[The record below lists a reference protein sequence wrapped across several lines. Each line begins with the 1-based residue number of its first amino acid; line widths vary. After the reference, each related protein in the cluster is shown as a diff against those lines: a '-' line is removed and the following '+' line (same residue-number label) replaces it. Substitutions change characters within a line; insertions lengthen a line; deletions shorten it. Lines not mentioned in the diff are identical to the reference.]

1 MPLHRAGP
9 DLRPLRGRR
18 GGRAKVS
25 AKKRKKNTGG
35 EDDESLDLLVPELVE
50 EATPDEPL
58 LPADEQ
64 GLVRYDPVRRYL
76 LEISKFNPLSR
87 EEEHELALRY
97 REEGDREAARV
108 LVSANL
114 KLVVRIAFM
123 FSRFYQNVMDLVQ
136 EGNVGLMQAVH
147 RFDPFRGTRLSTY
160 ATFWI
165 RAYMIKFLT
174 DNWRLVRVGTTN
186 TRRKL
191 LFNLQKEKAR
201 LESMGIGY
209 GPKLLAEKFGASEED
224 IRDIEES
231 LGSSDLSLDQPLGFD
246 TDRSFGDVLPDGG
259 EPVEDALAH
268 EDFLRVFRE
277 KVAQF
282 AADLDER
289 ERYILEHRLVAE
301 EPVTLQQIGDR
312 YGITREG
319 SRQAERKLL
328 ERLKTFVRK
337 EMGGAAADGLPN
349 RPEEE

>member
-1 MPLHRAGP
+1 MS
-9 DLRPLRGRR
+9 RPRVTAILETVL
-18 GGRAKVS
+18 VS
-25 AKKRKKNTGG
+25 AKKKKKSEPDTVKDSTAP
-35 EDDESLDLLVPELVE
+35 EDDLELLVPELVE
-50 EATPDEPL
+50 GEP
-58 LPADEQ
+58 EGQ
-64 GLVRYDPVRRYL
+64 GLVPADPVRRYL
-76 LEISKFNPLSR
+76 AEISRFKPLSR

-97 REEGDREAARV
+97 REEGDLEAARI

-114 KLVVRIAFM
+114 KQVVRLAFM

-136 EGNVGLMQAVH
+136 EGNVGLMQAVQ

-186 TRRKL
+186 ARRKL

-209 GPKLLAEKFGASEED
+209 GPKLLAEKFGASEQD

-231 LGSSDLSLDQPLGFD
+231 IGSSDLSLDQPLGFD
-246 TDRSFGDVLPDGG
+246 SDRSFGDVLADGD
-259 EPVEDALAH
+259 EPLEDVLAN

-277 KVAQF
+277 KVAIF
-282 AADLDER
+282 SEELDDR
-289 ERYILEHRLVAE
+289 DRFILENRLIAE

-319 SRQAERKLL
+319 SRQVERKLL
-328 ERLKTFVRK
+328 GRLKEFIRT
-337 EMGGAAADGLPN
+337 EMGNQTGPQDGL
-349 RPEEE
+349 

>member
-1 MPLHRAGP
+1 VDEKEHEAELPG
-9 DLRPLRGRR
+9 
-18 GGRAKVS
+18 VS
-25 AKKRKKNTGG
+25 
-35 EDDESLDLLVPELVE
+35 EDEDLLVPELVE
-50 EATPDEPL
+50 EEPPL
-58 LPADEQ
+58 LEAGDDSGP

-76 LEISKFNPLSR
+76 AEISLFEPLTR
-87 EEEHELALRY
+87 EEEHELARRY
-97 REEGDREAARV
+97 HEEGDREAAKI

-114 KLVVRIAFM
+114 KMVVHLAFA

-136 EGNVGLMQAVH
+136 EGNIGLMQAVH
-147 RFDPFRGTRLSTY
+147 RFDPFKGTRLSTY

-186 TRRKL
+186 VRRKL

-246 TDRSFGDVLPDGG
+246 TERSFGDVLPDGD
-259 EPVEDALAH
+259 EAPEELLAH

-277 KVAQF
+277 KVAIF
-282 AADLDER
+282 AEDLDER
-289 ERYILEHRLVAE
+289 ERYILEHRLLSE
-301 EPVTLQQIGDR
+301 EPETLQQIGDR

-328 ERLKTFVRK
+328 ARLKDFMAA
-337 EMGGAAADGLPN
+337 EMGDRAPDLGDPGDDP
-349 RPEEE
+349 

>member
-1 MPLHRAGP
+1 MPLARGESPSPAAAGQA
-9 DLRPLRGRR
+9 RR
-18 GGRAKVS
+18 ESDVS
-25 AKKRKKNTGG
+25 AKKRKKETGG
-35 EDDESLDLLVPELVE
+35 EDETLDLLVPELVE
-50 EATPDEPL
+50 EGAPDEPS
-58 LPADEQ
+58 PAADVQ
-64 GLVRYDPVRRYL
+64 GLVPYDPVRRYL
-76 LEISKFNPLSR
+76 MEISRFDPLSR
-87 EEEHELALRY
+87 EEEHELAQRF

-136 EGNVGLMQAVH
+136 EGNIGLMQAVH

-246 TDRSFGDVLPDGG
+246 TERSYGDVLPDGD
-259 EPVEDALAH
+259 EPVEEVLAH

-277 KVAQF
+277 KVAAF
-282 AADLDER
+282 AEDLDER

-319 SRQAERKLL
+319 SRQAERKLM
-328 ERLKTFVRK
+328 ERLKTFIRK
-337 EMGGAAADGLPN
+337 EMGGPAADGLSD